1 MNLHVVDM
9 KFQSELKWKPI
20 QGLELSALGAVKY
33 QTTSQEHFITDNSN
47 QAQAYRAMGDA
58 TIRDKIHSSTPIR
71 TIRMPCR
78 YPFSRKVVFIRRLI
92 IKW

>member
-1 MNLHVVDM
+1 MYELDNNYMNLHVVDM

-33 QTTSQEHFITDNSN
+33 QTTSQEHFITD
-47 QAQAYRAMGDA
+47 
-58 TIRDKIHSSTPIR
+58 IKIHSSTPIR